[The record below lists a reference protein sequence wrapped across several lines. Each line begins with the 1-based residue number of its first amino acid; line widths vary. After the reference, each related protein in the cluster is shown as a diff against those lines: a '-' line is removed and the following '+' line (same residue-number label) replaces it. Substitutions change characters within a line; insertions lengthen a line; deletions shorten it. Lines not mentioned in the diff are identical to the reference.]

1 MLLGKGHK
9 NVFKKINKILCSL
22 RNGEKKW
29 AVDRRKRYLVKKVNI
44 RHYKVQQ

>member
-22 RNGEKKW
+22 RNDENWNETG
-29 AVDRRKRYLVKKVNI
+29 RP
-44 RHYKVQQ
+44 